1 MGALPLLPGRE
12 QFVLRRTPRLT
23 RALTLVGAAALALA
37 TSVGLA
43 AAPASAD
50 QAGAA
55 QAQPV
60 RVRVASYNI
69 HHGAG
74 PDNVLD
80 LPDVAGE
87 IRDLHADVI
96 GLQEVDRHWG
106 DRSDNLDEAAWL
118 ADRLDMYVAY
128 AANLDLDPATPG
140 GERRQYGTA
149 ILSRFP
155 ILSSTNTL
163 LPKFGDH
170 EQRGLLVADI
180 KVRGVMMRFANTHLQ
195 HNDNL
200 ERQAQAQRIVEL
212 LGDQPT
218 RTFLTGDLNASAGA
232 AEIKILTN
240 VFTDA
245 WAAVGVGDGFTY
257 SQEDPHNR
265 IDFVMSSP
273 DVQPL
278 HARVATDADGSD
290 HLPVVA
296 DFAVRR

>member
-1 MGALPLLPGRE
+1 M
-12 QFVLRRTPRLT
+12 
-23 RALTLVGAAALALA
+23 GAAALALA
-37 TSVGLA
+37 TSAGLT

-50 QAGAA
+50 ANGAGGAGGA
-55 QAQPV
+55 GHGQPV

-80 LPDVAGE
+80 LPDVANE
-87 IRDLHADVI
+87 IRALRADVI

-118 ADRLDMYVAY
+118 ADRLHMHVAY

-155 ILSSTNTL
+155 IRSSTNTL
-163 LPKFGDH
+163 LPKFGDD
-170 EQRGLLVADI
+170 EQRGLLVTEI
-180 KVRGVMMRFANTHLQ
+180 KVRGVTMRFANTHLQ
-195 HNDNL
+195 HNNNL

-232 AEIKILTN
+232 AEIQTLTN
-240 VFTDA
+240 VFTDS
-245 WAAVGVGDGFTY
+245 WAAVGEGDGFTY

-273 DVQPL
+273 DVRPL

>member
-1 MGALPLLPGRE
+1 M
-12 QFVLRRTPRLT
+12 LRRTPRLT
-23 RALTLVGAAALALA
+23 RALTFAGAAALALA

-50 QAGAA
+50 QTSVNAA
-55 QAQPV
+55 RADQAQPV

-80 LPDVAGE
+80 LPDVADE
-87 IRDLHADVI
+87 IRGLRADVI

-118 ADRLDMYVAY
+118 AERLDMHVAY

-140 GERRQYGTA
+140 VERRQYGTA

-155 ILSSTNTL
+155 IESYTNTL

-170 EQRGLLVADI
+170 EQRGLLVADV
-180 KVRGVMMRFANTHLQ
+180 KVRGVTMRFANTHLQ

-200 ERQAQAQRIVEL
+200 ERQAQAQRIIEL
-212 LGDQPT
+212 LGEQPT
-218 RTFLTGDLNASAGA
+218 RTFLTGDLNASVGA
-232 AEIKILTN
+232 TEIKILTN
-240 VFTDA
+240 VFTDS

-257 SQEDPHNR
+257 SREDPHNR

-273 DVQPL
+273 DVRPL

-296 DFAVRR
+296 DLAVRR

>member
-1 MGALPLLPGRE
+1 
-12 QFVLRRTPRLT
+12 VLRRTPRLT

-37 TSVGLA
+37 TSAGLA
-43 AAPASAD
+43 AAPASA
-50 QAGAA
+50 AGGTSADR
-55 QAQPV
+55 AQPV

-74 PDNVLD
+74 PDDVLD
-80 LPDVAGE
+80 LPDVANE
-87 IRDLHADVI
+87 IRALRADVV

-118 ADRLDMYVAY
+118 ADRLHMHVAY

-155 ILSSTNTL
+155 IRSATNTL

-218 RTFLTGDLNASAGA
+218 RTFLTGDLNATAET
-232 AEIKILTN
+232 AEITTLTD
-240 VFTDA
+240 VFTDS
-245 WAAVGVGDGFTY
+245 WAEVGVGDGFTY
-257 SQEDPHNR
+257 SQEDPHAR
-265 IDFVMSSP
+265 IDFVMSSR
-273 DVQPL
+273 DVRPL
-278 HARVATDADGSD
+278 HARVAVDADGSD

>member
-1 MGALPLLPGRE
+1 M
-12 QFVLRRTPRLT
+12 
-23 RALTLVGAAALALA
+23 GAAALALA

-50 QAGAA
+50 QG
-55 QAQPV
+55 QPV
-60 RVRVASYNI
+60 EVRVASYNI

-80 LPDVAGE
+80 LPDVANE
-87 IRDLHADVI
+87 IRGLRADVI

-155 ILSSTNTL
+155 IQSYTNTL
-163 LPKFGDH
+163 LPKFGDD

-195 HNDNL
+195 HNNNL
-200 ERQAQAQRIVEL
+200 ERQAQARRIVEV
-212 LGDQPT
+212 LGDSPT

-232 AEIKILTN
+232 AEIQILTD
-240 VFTDA
+240 VFTDS

-278 HARVATDADGSD
+278 RARVATDADGSD